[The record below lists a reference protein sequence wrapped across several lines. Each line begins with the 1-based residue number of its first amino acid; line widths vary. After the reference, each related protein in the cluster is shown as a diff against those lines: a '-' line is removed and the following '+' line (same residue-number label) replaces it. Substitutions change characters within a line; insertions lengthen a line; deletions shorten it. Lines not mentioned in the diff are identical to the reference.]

1 MSIYHN
7 GGTPT
12 IKSGGTTYTLT
23 EFADPE
29 YNFNEHDFKLHTSVI
44 TGKRTL
50 VSKGKYCTAKLSM
63 YGLSYSLA
71 DTLRGLI
78 GTKVTFYPYGTGNIT
93 VGTDAYQPLQISML
107 VVQAK
112 FYHKDSLLWK
122 DACNI
127 EMVSEEYATN
137 ALTLIPT

>member
-1 MSIYHN
+1 MPIYYN
-7 GGTPT
+7 GGTPAV
-12 IKSGGTTYTLT
+12 KSSGTTYTLT

-50 VSKGKYCTAKLSM
+50 VSKGKYCTAKLSL

-78 GTKVTFYPYGTGNIT
+78 GTAVTFYPYGTGNTTI
-93 VGTDAYQPLQISML
+93 GTDVYSPLQIGML
-107 VVQAK
+107 VMQAK
-112 FYHKDSLLWK
+112 FYHKDNLLWK
-122 DACNI
+122 DACVL
-127 EMVSEEYATN
+127 EMVSAEYATN
-137 ALTLIPT
+137 ALTILPA